1 MIQFLEEAQRLIAM
15 SSVSQDGNEEI
26 ANYLNGLLLRIGFKS
41 NLQEIS
47 HSSEGVSK
55 KQFNVIGIIG
65 DPLVDTRTKK
75 GLLLNTHI
83 DTVSPGIRSHW
94 TETNGNP
101 FHMTIRKEKIYGL
114 GTADVKLDFLCKL
127 KACEKYKDR
136 KLKMPIYLVG
146 TAAEEIGMLGARYL
160 IKSKALNPKYILVG
174 EPSDLTVIYAHK
186 GYCVYNV
193 SIQYLQ
199 YEKDAKGFNTR
210 MEMRCFGKSSHGSYP
225 HLGDNAI
232 VKMLNTV
239 QKVKDANF
247 QFKISRLVGGDSVNK
262 VPDLA
267 AIEFYLPSSSFDDFK
282 RFYREKLSIN
292 QDTGVQDG
300 QIQIQHGGLG
310 EAGIK
315 FFPNNLLEAM
325 ESIRKSFMG
334 FFENTFKKAD
344 SSFSPPESTMNFGK
358 LTFADGKVDLF
369 FDFRLLP
376 EISMAEFDEKIKSET
391 QNINSNY
398 PNLIM
403 KVNRQRMNPPL
414 NMDENSDIVR
424 AAIEAQRGSGIDSGI
439 GKKATSTEAA
449 QYFAAGFDAIVFGPS
464 KSVGNSHTPN
474 EHALVDQLDK
484 AVHFYDKM
492 IERFCI

>member
-1 MIQFLEEAQRLIAM
+1 MIQFIEEAQRLIAM

-26 ANYLNGLLLRIGFKS
+26 ANYLHALLSRMGFKT
-41 NLQEIS
+41 NLQEVS
-47 HSSEGVSK
+47 HSAEGVSK
-55 KQFNVIGIIG
+55 KQYNVIGILG
-65 DPLVDTRTKK
+65 DNLVDTSTKK

-101 FHMTIRKEKIYGL
+101 FQMTIQQNKIYGL

-146 TAAEEIGMLGARYL
+146 TAAEEIGMLGAKYL
-160 IKSKALNPKYILVG
+160 IKSKALNPKYVLVG
-174 EPSDLTVIYAHK
+174 EPSELAVMYAHK

-232 VKMLNTV
+232 VKMFNTI
-239 QKVKDANF
+239 QKIKDANF
-247 QFKISRLVGGDSVNK
+247 QFKISRIAGGDSVNK

-267 AIEFYLPSSSFDDFK
+267 AVEFYLPASSFDDFK
-282 RFYREKLSIN
+282 RFYREKLSVN
-292 QDTGVQDG
+292 EYTGAQDG

-310 EAGIK
+310 ETGIK
-315 FFPNNLLEAM
+315 FFPNNLMEAIDQ
-325 ESIRKSFMG
+325 IRKNFASFS
-334 FFENTFKKAD
+334 ENIFKNKD
-344 SSFSPPESTMNFGK
+344 TSFSPSESTMNLGK
-358 LTFADGKVDLF
+358 ITFVDGRIDMF

-376 EISMAEFDEKIKSET
+376 EIDPAVFDEHIKT
-391 QNINSNY
+391 QIQNMNTNF

-403 KVNRQRMNPPL
+403 KVNRQRMNPSL
-414 NMDENSDIVR
+414 NMDENSDLVR
-424 AAIEAQRGSGIDSGI
+424 AAIEAQRAAGIDAGI

-464 KSVGNSHTPN
+464 KSAGNSHTPN